1 MRLKGGQ
8 LSPTDWGREG
18 EWIEQSFHRAK
29 GREPSILSLTPLFA
43 THLKFAQVESTS
55 KENKASR
62 VASSPEFGGSPW
74 LYIPCQLRVK
84 EQYAP
89 IKGMNSLIDPG
100 KDIMPPK
107 QRVSLLS
114 FDVSMSLLSNKL
126 SSVYCRNILGK
137 RKLQKGLKAPRN
149 PQKSK
154 STEQE
159 R

>member
-89 IKGMNSLIDPG
+89 IKGMNSRDPPIVWILF
-100 KDIMPPK
+100 KPLHSNLRIMQEQQTRRAKNPK
-107 QRVSLLS
+107 
-114 FDVSMSLLSNKL
+114 
-126 SSVYCRNILGK
+126 
-137 RKLQKGLKAPRN
+137 
-149 PQKSK
+149 
-154 STEQE
+154 
-159 R
+159 